1 MVTVASIAAAA
12 ASAGRP
18 GSVMTMT
25 STRASSGSRLS
36 RSGHLLQRGR
46 PCRSR
51 NATCRVFPQPAHSSG
66 RTKQGAQYQCSP
78 RRCIEVT
85 RRPQSAHH
93 GGEIPVAP
101 AARSASMRSPATL
114 EAGDCPVVS
123 TDGSPA
129 SSAARRRRL
138 ERPPPTRSTIR
149 RTRSCSRAG
158 SAAVTRQT
166 TAPTGSASASA
177 GAVTSQPARSAPAWA
192 AGPRRLPRRRLPWPS
207 WQTRRRR
214 RRAR

>member
-1 MVTVASIAAAA
+1 MTVASIAAVT

-18 GSVMTMT
+18 GSVIVMTPT
-25 STRASSGSRLS
+25 SARSGSRVS

-123 TDGSPA
+123 TDGLPA
-129 SSAARRRRL
+129 SSTARRRRL
-138 ERPPPTRSTIR
+138 DRPPPTCSTTR
-149 RTRSCSRAG
+149 RTRSCPSAG
-158 SAAVTRQT
+158 SAAATRET
-166 TAPTGSASASA
+166 TVPTGSVTASA
-177 GAVTSQPARSAPAWA
+177 GVVTGRPA
-192 AGPRRLPRRRLPWPS
+192 
-207 WQTRRRR
+207 
-214 RRAR
+214 